1 MWPSVLSQGRSVPLP
16 APSISRMQRSP
27 QARNRLRPLA
37 RLIPPGSPHRS
48 MSASTTRPVRHNV
61 PSQLSIV
68 ARPHEDGLMCSWR
81 ADSLCLRVARS
92 RNYPCCKSRRF
103 QLQVGWLDLL
113 ERPSSCALRGRW
125 HYRLVLTPALVRQ
138 DMHPLLAVVERSASR
153 ACEDSARSLPV

>member
-1 MWPSVLSQGRSVPLP
+1 
-16 APSISRMQRSP
+16 
-27 QARNRLRPLA
+27 
-37 RLIPPGSPHRS
+37 
-48 MSASTTRPVRHNV
+48 MSASTTRPVQHSA
-61 PSQLSIV
+61 PLLLSIF
-68 ARPHEDGLMCSWR
+68 ARPHQNGLISCWR
-81 ADSLCLRVARS
+81 ADSLGLCLARDPGIT
-92 RNYPCCKSRRF
+92 PCCKSRRF

>member
-1 MWPSVLSQGRSVPLP
+1 MASYVAGE
-16 APSISRMQRSP
+16 
-27 QARNRLRPLA
+27 
-37 RLIPPGSPHRS
+37 LIPCAFVWHDPGI
-48 MSASTTRPVRHNV
+48 T
-61 PSQLSIV
+61 
-68 ARPHEDGLMCSWR
+68 
-81 ADSLCLRVARS
+81 
-92 RNYPCCKSRRF
+92 PCCKSRRF